1 MYGGVTDI
9 CRLVAILPIKRTRKT
24 MNILSLKILPSTKS
38 NDNEVRILIDN
49 EDFLGED
56 YLGLDPSVFFDQ
68 TYFDK
73 NGELTIGRC
82 SCGCEGCC
90 DFPVKVKVNENRTVW
105 TDENGLNLTFDKED
119 YLNTVE
125 IAKNDFSWEDT
136 NRKMEHLT
144 KNILKNSETKDNYKF
159 QWAYARIKKNKITLS
174 YSKIGDQKL
183 YELSWD
189 RQTGED
195 IEMKAKHFLNNKLK
209 LKLPLKDKAS
219 LRSKNEYRSKC

>member
-9 CRLVAILPIKRTRKT
+9 CRLVAILPIKRIRKT

-49 EDFLGED
+49 EDFLGDD

-119 YLNTVE
+119 YFNTVE
-125 IAKNDFSWEDT
+125 ITKNDFCWEDT
-136 NRKMEHLT
+136 NRKMER
-144 KNILKNSETKDNYKF
+144 LKKKF
-159 QWAYARIKKNKITLS
+159 LKT
-174 YSKIGDQKL
+174 QKQKTIINFNGL
-183 YELSWD
+183 LQE
-189 RQTGED
+189 
-195 IEMKAKHFLNNKLK
+195 
-209 LKLPLKDKAS
+209 
-219 LRSKNEYRSKC
+219 